1 MHVWTAENSVDHIS
15 KQGTHVSVPISR
27 CGTYSRIYPE
37 IVALFVPHMDTT
49 MLVLVDGNN
58 VSEEERLTLLTMV
71 GVKDKL
77 VALRSV
83 QNVPASVGTV
93 PGSVMVENAV
103 FVR

>member
-1 MHVWTAENSVDHIS
+1 MWTAENSVDHIS
-15 KQGTHVSVPISR
+15 KHGILSLV
-27 CGTYSRIYPE
+27 YNRIYPE
-37 IVALFVPHMDTT
+37 IVALFVPDTDT
-49 MLVLVDGNN
+49 AIVVLVDGNN

-83 QNVPASVGTV
+83 QNI
-93 PGSVMVENAV
+93 PGSVGSVAGSVTLENPV

>member
-1 MHVWTAENSVDHIS
+1 MCGRQRTLQTPFPS
-15 KQGTHVSVPISR
+15 KVPCSR
-27 CGTYSRIYPE
+27 CGNYSRIYPE
-37 IVALFVPHMDTT
+37 IVALFVPDTDT
-49 MLVLVDGNN
+49 AIVVLVDGNN

-83 QNVPASVGTV
+83 QNI
-93 PGSVMVENAV
+93 PGSVGRDSGSVRFENPV